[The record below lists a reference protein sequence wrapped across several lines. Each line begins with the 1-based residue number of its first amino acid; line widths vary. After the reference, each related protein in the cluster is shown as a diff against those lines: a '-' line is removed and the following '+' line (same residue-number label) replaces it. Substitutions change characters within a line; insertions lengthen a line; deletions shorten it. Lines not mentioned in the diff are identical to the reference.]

1 MKLFKIMLIT
11 SAIGLS
17 TSLNAM
23 SLSSVDSTISEDF
36 KDFILDDI
44 KEFVPDDG
52 PLSPGDMTTGSS
64 NEGNDSLF

>member
-11 SAIGLS
+11 SAIGLT

-23 SLSSVDSTISEDF
+23 SLSSVDSTISEDL
-36 KDFILDDI
+36 KEFILDDI

-52 PLSPGDMTTGSS
+52 PLSPGDDDDSGSS
-64 NEGNDSLF
+64 SEEND